1 MRYALAMLMAL
12 VLGGS
17 AMIQAVSAADR
28 EGPQAPVST
37 ITAQYGPSDPGSI
50 AGPTAPWYHVPVVEH
65 DGNRN

>member
-17 AMIQAVSAADR
+17 AMIQAASAADR
-28 EGPQAPVST
+28 EGPQASFST

-50 AGPTAPWYHVPVVEH
+50 AGPMTPSYPPAVEH
-65 DGNRN
+65 GRN